1 MNKLYLTIGI
11 LIAIAL
17 FALIVLMP
25 EPTGTRFP
33 RGETIGGEFKCFG
46 GECPINL
53 EPLPEN
59 FSFSL
64 ENETH

>member
-1 MNKLYLTIGI
+1 MNKFYLAIGI
-11 LIAIAL
+11 LIAISL

-33 RGETIGGEFKCFG
+33 RGETVGGEFECLG
-46 GECPINL
+46 GECPTNL
-53 EPLPEN
+53 ELPNN

-64 ENETH
+64 ENETP